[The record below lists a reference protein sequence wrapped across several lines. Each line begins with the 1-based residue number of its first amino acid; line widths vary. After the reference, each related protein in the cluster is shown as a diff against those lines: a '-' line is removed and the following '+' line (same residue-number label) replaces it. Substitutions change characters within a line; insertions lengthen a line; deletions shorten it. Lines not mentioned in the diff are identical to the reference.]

1 MIVGSPPPRSIRHHP
16 PLLQQ
21 ADWNELYWTTGDGGP
36 QTDPNDSSQDVT
48 NLLGAMIR
56 ISVPSFAGAELLYD
70 IPPGNYRGENM
81 DAIPRVD
88 DVREPKMSPL
98 RP

>member
-1 MIVGSPPPRSIRHHP
+1 MRHYPPPFVLS
-16 PLLQQ
+16 Q
-21 ADWNELYWTTGDGGP
+21 ANWNDLYWTTGDGGP

-70 IPPGNYRGENM
+70 IPPGNYRGEDM
-81 DAIPRVD
+81 DAIPRVY